1 MGVRYRDIAN
11 ALIIFIKRRFGLRLF
26 RNNPLAVVFLLFMA
40 YQSVMRGQMSDPMS
54 WIMGKVIIL
63 PAILIGLSFHEFAH
77 AYAAVR
83 LGDPTPKF
91 QKRVTLNPIAH
102 IDIFGFLAL
111 IFIGFGWGK
120 PVEVNPIN
128 FKNIRRDSLIV
139 DVAGVTVNF
148 ILAIIFAGILR
159 LLSVFQYDFLNTSLG
174 NVVVEM
180 IFAIITINIVLMV
193 FNLLPIPPL
202 DGFGILTEIFNLREK
217 AFYYKIYDKGFVI
230 LLILLIFNIVEL
242 VLLPTVQFISEI
254 VIGIFF

>member
-1 MGVRYRDIAN
+1 LR
-11 ALIIFIKRRFGLRLF
+11 FI

-40 YQSVMRGQMSDPMS
+40 YQAVTRGQMNDPIS
-54 WIMGKVIIL
+54 WIMEKVIIL

-120 PVEVNPIN
+120 PVEINPNN

-139 DVAGVTVNF
+139 DVAGVTVNL
-148 ILAIIFAGILR
+148 ILSIIFAGVLR
-159 LLSVFQYDFLNTSLG
+159 LLVVYQYDFLSTSLG
-174 NVVVEM
+174 SLVTQM
-180 IFAIITINIVLMV
+180 IFAIITINIVLMI

-217 AFYYKIYDKGFVI
+217 EFYYQIYDKGFVI
-230 LLILLIFNIVEL
+230 LLLLLIFNITGL
-242 VLLPTVQFISEI
+242 VLVPAVEFVYSLVM
-254 VIGIFF
+254 GIFF

>member
-1 MGVRYRDIAN
+1 MR
-11 ALIIFIKRRFGLRLF
+11 FI
-26 RNNPLAVVFLLFMA
+26 RNNPLAVAFLLFMA
-40 YQSVMRGQMSDPMS
+40 YQAVTRGQMNDPIS
-54 WIMGKVIIL
+54 WIMEKVIIL

-120 PVEVNPIN
+120 PVEINPNN

-139 DVAGVTVNF
+139 DVAGVTVNL
-148 ILAIIFAGILR
+148 ILSIIFAGVLR
-159 LLSVFQYDFLNTSLG
+159 LLVVYQYDFLSTSLG
-174 NVVVEM
+174 SLVTQM
-180 IFAIITINIVLMV
+180 IFAIITINIVLMI

-217 AFYYKIYDKGFVI
+217 EFYYQIYDKGFVI
-230 LLILLIFNIVEL
+230 LLLLLIFNITGL
-242 VLLPTVQFISEI
+242 VLVPAVEFVYSLVM
-254 VIGIFF
+254 GIFF

>member
-1 MGVRYRDIAN
+1 M
-11 ALIIFIKRRFGLRLF
+11 RLL

-40 YQSVMRGQMSDPMS
+40 YQSITNGQMSDPMS
-54 WIMGKVIIL
+54 WLMRKLIIF

-83 LGDPTPKF
+83 LGDPTPKI

-120 PVEVNPIN
+120 PVEVNPNN

-159 LLSVFQYDFLNTSLG
+159 LLFIFQYDFMNTDLG
-174 NVVVEM
+174 EIVIQM
-180 IFAIITINIVLMV
+180 IFAIISINIVLMV

-217 AFYYKIYDKGFVI
+217 EFYYKIYDKGFVI
-230 LLILLIFNIVEL
+230 LLILLIFNITGVVL
-242 VLLPTVQFISEI
+242 VPAVNFIYNI

>member
-1 MGVRYRDIAN
+1 MR
-11 ALIIFIKRRFGLRLF
+11 FI

-40 YQSVMRGQMSDPMS
+40 YQAVTRGQMNDPIS
-54 WIMGKVIIL
+54 WIMEKVIIL

-120 PVEVNPIN
+120 PVEINPNN

-139 DVAGVTVNF
+139 DVAGVTVNL
-148 ILAIIFAGILR
+148 ILSIIFAGVLR
-159 LLSVFQYDFLNTSLG
+159 LLVVYQYDFLSTSLG
-174 NVVVEM
+174 SLVTQM
-180 IFAIITINIVLMV
+180 IFAIITINIVLMI

-217 AFYYKIYDKGFVI
+217 EFYYQIYDKGFVI
-230 LLILLIFNIVEL
+230 LLLLLIFNITGL
-242 VLLPTVQFISEI
+242 VLVPAVEFVYSLVM
-254 VIGIFF
+254 GIFF

>member
-1 MGVRYRDIAN
+1 MS
-11 ALIIFIKRRFGLRLF
+11 LL
-26 RNNPLAVVFLLFMA
+26 RNNPLAVAFLLFMA
-40 YQSVMRGQMSDPMS
+40 YQAVTSGQMSNPMS
-54 WIMGKVIIL
+54 WVMGKLIIL

-83 LGDPTPKF
+83 LGDPTPKL

-120 PVEVNPIN
+120 PVEVNPNN

-148 ILAIIFAGILR
+148 ILSIVFAGILR
-159 LLSVFQYDFLNTSLG
+159 LLYVYQYDFLLTSLG
-174 NVVVEM
+174 SIVFNM
-180 IFAIITINIVLMV
+180 IYAIITINIVLMI

-202 DGFGILTEIFNLREK
+202 DGFGIITEIFNLREK
-217 AFYYKIYDKGFVI
+217 EFYYKIYDKGFVI
-230 LLILLIFNIVEL
+230 LLILIIFNITGKVLVPAVEL
-242 VLLPTVQFISEI
+242 VSGMVM
-254 VIGIFF
+254 GIFF